1 MSAEELIGYIYGGC
15 NSNDMDDAADGVSG
29 EEAWMYLGGADS
41 YGGMSRSEPSTRY
54 RKSIRSQTN
63 NKEKVM
69 ENRVSALIAK
79 KVVAVKFVGQ
89 TNNDKEYSYFTDIMD
104 IEVSDLVVVATQ
116 YGFKTAIVQKVQA
129 LSKTAR
135 SAASKWIVCRVDL
148 EEFRQ
153 KLEKYELVQEI
164 EIELEEEMAAFNR
177 IQFYQAAAQA
187 NPRIA
192 ELINKLT
199 DLTGVKELTDE
210 SKA

>member
-1 MSAEELIGYIYGGC
+1 
-15 NSNDMDDAADGVSG
+15 
-29 EEAWMYLGGADS
+29 
-41 YGGMSRSEPSTRY
+41 
-54 RKSIRSQTN
+54 
-63 NKEKVM
+63 M

-89 TNNDKEYSYFTDIMD
+89 TNNDKEYSYMTDIMD
-104 IEVSDLVVVATQ
+104 IEVSDLVVVDTQ

-129 LSKTAR
+129 LSKAAR
-135 SAASKWIVCRVDL
+135 SAASKWVVCRVDL

-199 DLTGVKELTDE
+199 GLTGVKELTDG